1 MKTEIMEVCNQEM
14 KKKEGKNKGFS
25 LVELIVVIAIM
36 AILAIVIAPQ
46 VMKYI
51 GKSKDSVDDANISL
65 YKTAVTTA
73 LADEA
78 VYSEVAATDADTVTI
93 TVTAVTGGSPTV
105 TYGNTKAT
113 SEFVKELDSIL
124 ESTYPVP
131 AKAGHTKFTITINI
145 DKTKKEV
152 GTISVTPS

>member
-51 GKSKDSVDDANISL
+51 GKSKDSVDASNMAL
-65 YKTAVTTA
+65 YKTATTTT
-73 LADEA
+73 LADESI
-78 VYSEVAATDADTVTI
+78 YSTIAALSSNYVITIEKDGTTGKAKATYSPDTVNAFETEFEDVLNDGLKLPQQPGKTSFKI
-93 TVTAVTGGSPTV
+93 TVNVDTTDKKIGKIEVTSLP
-105 TYGNTKAT
+105 
-113 SEFVKELDSIL
+113 
-124 ESTYPVP
+124 
-131 AKAGHTKFTITINI
+131 
-145 DKTKKEV
+145 
-152 GTISVTPS
+152 

>member
-73 LADEA
+73 LANED
-78 VYSEVAATDADTVTI
+78 VYSEVADTAAATVTI
-93 TVTAVTGGSPTV
+93 TVTATTGGSPVV
-105 TYGNTKAT
+105 TYGNTTAT
-113 SEFVKELDSIL
+113 SKFVKELNTIL
-124 ESTYPVP
+124 ENNYPVP
-131 AKAGHTKFTITINI
+131 AKAGHTVFTITVNV
-145 DKTKKEV
+145 DQTKKEI
-152 GTISVTPS
+152 GTITVTPS